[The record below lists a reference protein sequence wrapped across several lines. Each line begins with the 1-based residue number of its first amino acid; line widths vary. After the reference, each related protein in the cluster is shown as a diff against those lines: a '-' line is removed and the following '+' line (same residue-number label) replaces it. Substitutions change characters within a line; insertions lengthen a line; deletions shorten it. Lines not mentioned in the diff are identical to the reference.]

1 MTGYKISSSDFS
13 KSPFGIQIPFCAMI
27 CYLSPQ
33 NSQSRPLSDGETNTG
48 GIHEASDEDW
58 TKITDLTE
66 RRRMQNRIAQR
77 NFRRKQKFMKKN
89 AKKCNS
95 AILNQQ
101 AVGASNPVAHQTPIL
116 YSSNQRQSSKRHC
129 QCGRSC
135 FEIMGRPA
143 FFVAP
148 IASSHTQ
155 SEWAHMGT
163 PSAENMIGSTLIP
176 VYPLYETSGSGQQYV
191 QYTSPASIGADSPS
205 LEGSIVENAT
215 SPSDFHDYNIG
226 SNDLESI
233 DDMSEYLDG
242 LGSYPA
248 LEDNLDGLASGSPL
262 LGWGPGWDP
271 EAILFSGSE
280 INGATSCFNDN
291 SARTA

>member
-1 MTGYKISSSDFS
+1 
-13 KSPFGIQIPFCAMI
+13 MI
-27 CYLSPQ
+27 CYLSLQ
-33 NSQSRPLSDGETNTG
+33 NSPSSPLSDGEKNTG

-77 NFRRKQKFMKKN
+77 NFRRKQKFIKQN

-95 AILNQQ
+95 AILNQKG
-101 AVGASNPVAHQTPIL
+101 VGASNPIAHQAPIP
-116 YSSNQRQSSKRHC
+116 YSSNQRQSSKRRC

-155 SEWAHMGT
+155 SEWAHTGT
-163 PSAENMIGSTLIP
+163 PYAENTIGSTLIP

-191 QYTSPASIGADSPS
+191 RYTSPASTGADSPS
-205 LEGSIVENAT
+205 LEESTVENAL
-215 SPSDFHDYNIG
+215 SPSDFHDFNTG
-226 SNDLESI
+226 SNELESI
-233 DDMSEYLDG
+233 DDMSEYFDG
-242 LGSYPA
+242 ISNDLA
-248 LEDNLDGLASGSPL
+248 LEDNLDGLASENL
-262 LGWGPGWDP
+262 WLGWGPGWNPDGS
-271 EAILFSGSE
+271 LFSGSE
-280 INGATSCFNDN
+280 INGAASGFNDN
-291 SARTA
+291 STRTA

>member
-1 MTGYKISSSDFS
+1 
-13 KSPFGIQIPFCAMI
+13 MI

-33 NSQSRPLSDGETNTG
+33 NSPSPPFSDGGKNTG

-58 TKITDLTE
+58 TKITNLTE

-77 NFRRKQKFMKKN
+77 NFRRKQKSMKQN

-101 AVGASNPVAHQTPIL
+101 AVSASNPVAHQTPIL

-163 PSAENMIGSTLIP
+163 PYAENMIGSTLIP

-215 SPSDFHDYNIG
+215 SPSDFQDYNIG
-226 SNDLESI
+226 TNELESI

-242 LGSYPA
+242 LGSDPA
-248 LEDNLDGLASGSPL
+248 LEDNLDGLTSGNPL

-280 INGATSCFNDN
+280 TNGATFDFNDN
-291 SARTA
+291 SARSA